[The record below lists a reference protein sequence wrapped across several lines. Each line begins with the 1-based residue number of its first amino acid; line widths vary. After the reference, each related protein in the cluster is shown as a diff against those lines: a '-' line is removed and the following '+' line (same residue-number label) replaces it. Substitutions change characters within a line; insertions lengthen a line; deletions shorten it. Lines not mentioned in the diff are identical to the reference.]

1 MLSKC
6 GIRVTLARI
15 DGFCNAVVQILM
27 GRFVHFYS
35 DAFLV
40 SLLAFVQY
48 FLNWKSSFRGN
59 YVLEIYLHVSLFLG
73 MYFFVFY
80 CSNTCDSEFLCCWFG
95 LTAKKV
101 KDNRQ
106 FSWVQ
111 RIDRRLKNA

>member
-59 YVLEIYLHVSLFLG
+59 YVLEIYFHVSFFLG
-73 MYFFVFY
+73 MYFSCFI
-80 CSNTCDSEFLCCWFG
+80 
-95 LTAKKV
+95 
-101 KDNRQ
+101 
-106 FSWVQ
+106 VQ
-111 RIDRRLKNA
+111 ILVIQSFFAVGSG